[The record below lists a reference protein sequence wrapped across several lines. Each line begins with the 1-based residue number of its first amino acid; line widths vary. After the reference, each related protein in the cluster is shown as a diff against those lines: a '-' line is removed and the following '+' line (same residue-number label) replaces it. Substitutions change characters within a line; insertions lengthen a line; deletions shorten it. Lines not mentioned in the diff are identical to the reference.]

1 MVRLA
6 TQGKTLLLLA
16 GVALLSLALAA
27 CGGSAPS
34 LGDIAEARSD
44 AERIAEPNV
53 PAGDLDALVG
63 GNTDFAFALYQ
74 VLRADASNLVYSPH
88 SISVAL
94 AMTYA
99 GARGETEREMAQVLS
114 FLLAQERLH
123 PAFNALDLALNAP
136 PAIGIGGGDP
146 LELSIANSLWGQQ
159 GFEFLAPFLDT
170 LAQHYG
176 AGMRLVDY
184 RSDPEAARQLINAWV
199 AEQTNDRIPE
209 LFQPGIIDDLTR
221 LVLTNAVFFKASWL
235 FPFDPADTA
244 PGDFHLLDGGTVQ
257 AEMMRLN
264 ERTNYGEAGG
274 AQTVRLPYSGLNYSA
289 YVIMPDEGEFA
300 AFEERLDADALDAII
315 GGLGDA
321 QVTLTMPK
329 FEFDSSFGLKET
341 LKALGMTSAFDPGFA
356 DFSGMSDVADDLYI
370 QDLVHKAFI
379 AVDEEGTEAA
389 AATGVVGGDLS
400 SPPPAVMNVDRA
412 FLFVVR
418 HERTGAILFVARVLD
433 PTA

>member
-6 TQGKTLLLLA
+6 TQGKALLLLA
-16 GVALLSLALAA
+16 GVALLSLAFAA

-34 LGDIAEARSD
+34 LSGIAEARSD

-53 PAGDLDALVG
+53 PAGDLDALVV

-74 VLRADASNLVYSPH
+74 VLRAGDGNLVYSPH

-94 AMTYA
+94 AMAYA
-99 GARGETEREMAQVLS
+99 GARGETEREMAQALS

-123 PAFNALDLALNAP
+123 PAFNELDLALNAP
-136 PAIGIGGGDP
+136 PGIGDGDP
-146 LELSIANSLWGQQ
+146 LELAIANSLWGQQ

-199 AEQTNDRIPE
+199 SEQTNDRIPE

-221 LVLTNAVFFKASWL
+221 LILTNAVFFKASWL

-264 ERTNYGEAGG
+264 ERTRYGEAGG
-274 AQTVRLPYSGLNYSA
+274 AQTVRLPYSGLNYAA

-341 LKALGMTSAFDPGFA
+341 LRALGMETAFDPKFA

-370 QDLVHKAFI
+370 QDVVHEAFI
-379 AVDEEGTEAA
+379 SVDEESTEAA
-389 AATGVVGGDLS
+389 AATGVGDDSL
-400 SPPPAVMNVDRA
+400 PLAAVMNVDRA

>member
-6 TQGKTLLLLA
+6 TQGKTLLLLTA
-16 GVALLSLALAA
+16 AALLSLAFAA

-44 AERIAEPNV
+44 AERIAEPDV
-53 PAGDLDALVG
+53 PAGDLDTLAG

-74 VLRADASNLVYSPH
+74 VLRAGDGNLVYSPH

-94 AMTYA
+94 AMAYA
-99 GARGETEREMAQVLS
+99 GARGETEREMAQALS

-136 PAIGIGGGDP
+136 PAIGDGDP

-184 RSDPEAARQLINAWV
+184 RSDPETARQLINAWV

-221 LVLTNAVFFKASWL
+221 LVLTNSVFFKASWL

-274 AQTVRLPYSGLNYSA
+274 AQTVRLPYSGLNYAA
-289 YVIMPDEGEFA
+289 YVIMPDEGEFG
-300 AFEERLDADALDAII
+300 AFEERLDADVLDAII

-341 LKALGMTSAFDPGFA
+341 LRALGMEAAFDPKFA
-356 DFSGMSDVADDLYI
+356 DFSGMDGTNDLMI
-370 QDLVHKAFI
+370 QDVVHKAFI
-379 AVDEEGTEAA
+379 SVDEEGTEAA
-389 AATGVVGGDLS
+389 AATGVVVGETS
-400 SPPPAVMNVDRA
+400 MPQPAVMNVDRA

-418 HERTGAILFVARVLD
+418 HEVTGAILFVARVLD